1 MINVRCV
8 ISIRNAIQNFPFR
21 FTISRMRKLYINP
34 SNSIISKRYLTISKS
49 QGKRKNSREERNWR
63 KLKYLKIPVAHLKKS
78 LSIASLYVS
87 REKLNLQIDRN
98 RRFRIGRRKAGDVE
112 EGKGGVTNNEA
123 GMGYHGESSRHVDQV
138 ANLVAGARFLVRE
151 NTR

>member
-21 FTISRMRKLYINP
+21 FTISRMRKNYT

-63 KLKYLKIPVAHLKKS
+63 KLKYLKILVAHLKKS
-78 LSIASLYVS
+78 LSIASLYVP